1 MCVCVLCVCARARA
15 LHIRPSDF
23 SSLNLLGASD
33 RSLRLAV
40 RYLPSTLTRTCWP
53 STKPASASVMVSVIA
68 VLPSPMMDLVA
79 TVGRDKAKRYERPP
93 HVRPNRLR
101 RTTSPLS
108 TRPRTGRLPR
118 CCRRP
123 SRASRSSPPARCG
136 GRAKAPAG
144 RPLRGH
150 VIGMRNEKCGM
161 RNESECGMKQQ
172 NPSAT
177 SCHRYLAPRCPP
189 PPLFLPS
196 NPPSHDNECT
206 TLPTANPHHRLPIR
220 VWNPSLFSFPVLPF
234 PRISAPVISR
244 RTSCGCGSY
253 CFVPTTRVTK
263 TVMRELGCPRVV
275 NPTKVYQMRALGD
288 KKKTSTSPIHTT
300 TPPIR
305 RLNIGSPKAANK
317 QTNSGKTPRSHR
329 PSPTQATTNTSH
341 HNHQHKPSQP
351 PTQATTTPNTSHH
364 NHARRRAP
372 RGSERGRRGPP
383 PEPSPGCA
391 PCKQR

>member
-189 PPLFLPS
+189 PLSSFLLTHHLTTT
-196 NPPSHDNECT
+196 NARHYRPPT
-206 TLPTANPHHRLPIR
+206 
-220 VWNPSLFSFPVLPF
+220 
-234 PRISAPVISR
+234 
-244 RTSCGCGSY
+244 
-253 CFVPTTRVTK
+253 PTTVCPFAFGTPLCSPFQFSHFRGFPH
-263 TVMRELGCPRVV
+263 RSYRGEL
-275 NPTKVYQMRALGD
+275 RA
-288 KKKTSTSPIHTT
+288 
-300 TPPIR
+300 
-305 RLNIGSPKAANK
+305 AADRIA
-317 QTNSGKTPRSHR
+317 SS
-329 PSPTQATTNTSH
+329 
-341 HNHQHKPSQP
+341 
-351 PTQATTTPNTSHH
+351 
-364 NHARRRAP
+364 
-372 RGSERGRRGPP
+372 PP
-383 PEPSPGCA
+383 PGS
-391 PCKQR
+391 QRR